1 MHTSV
6 PNFNF
11 LARLVSE
18 IWRGSQNKKWQLLI
32 FPDPLS
38 DKFLHEAIVPAN
50 AYQRTKFQLP
60 SSNSFQDKE
69 GVPKFNVGL
78 QPPPPPAVPR
88 TLKLLSVLQVL
99 GKINSLPNF
108 SIVSLCIMQLC
119 EYVFPIGFPLYVP
132 KMIFWGF
139 WGWRCKNTV
148 FWPQKGTTLREY
160 ASVGISRVK
169 IGLTAWAVA

>member
-69 GVPKFNVGL
+69 GVPKLNVGL
-78 QPPPPPAVPR
+78 LRPCR
-88 TLKLLSVLQVL
+88 TPYAETFTYAPSTWQGKTASQMSVSYL
-99 GKINSLPNF
+99 
-108 SIVSLCIMQLC
+108 
-119 EYVFPIGFPLYVP
+119 
-132 KMIFWGF
+132 
-139 WGWRCKNTV
+139 
-148 FWPQKGTTLREY
+148 Y
-160 ASVGISRVK
+160 ASRSY
-169 IGLTAWAVA
+169 ANMYFP